1 MNYQEP
7 IKNEKVAKELLGAS
21 IIPRSLDLPSEK
33 DVSLSFTYLS
43 CFGTQLGEME
53 LDFGH
58 LSTIKHNTNLDMQQ
72 VLEAQKQALRP
83 SIISND
89 GLQIFR

>member
-7 IKNEKVAKELLGAS
+7 IKSEKVAKELLGAS
-21 IIPRSLDLPSEK
+21 IITRSLDLPSEK

-43 CFGTQLGEME
+43 CFGTLLGEME

-58 LSTIKHNTNLDMQQ
+58 LANIKHNTNIGMQQ
-72 VLEAQKQALRP
+72 V
-83 SIISND
+83 
-89 GLQIFR
+89 

>member
-1 MNYQEP
+1 M
-7 IKNEKVAKELLGAS
+7 AKELLVAS

-58 LSTIKHNTNLDMQQ
+58 LATIKNHINLGIQQ
-72 VLEAQKQALRP
+72 VLEAQRQALRP
-83 SIISND
+83 SYISND

>member
-1 MNYQEP
+1 M
-7 IKNEKVAKELLGAS
+7 AKELLVAS

-58 LSTIKHNTNLDMQQ
+58 LATIKNHINLGMQQ
-72 VLEAQKQALRP
+72 VLEAQRQALKP
-83 SIISND
+83 SYISND

>member
-1 MNYQEP
+1 M
-7 IKNEKVAKELLGAS
+7 AS
-21 IIPRSLDLPSEK
+21 IISRSLDLPSQK

-58 LSTIKHNTNLDMQQ
+58 LATIKNNINLGM
-72 VLEAQKQALRP
+72 
-83 SIISND
+83 
-89 GLQIFR
+89 

>member
-1 MNYQEP
+1 M
-7 IKNEKVAKELLGAS
+7 AKELLVAS

-53 LDFGH
+53 LDFCH
-58 LSTIKHNTNLDMQQ
+58 LATIKNHINLGMQQ
-72 VLEAQKQALRP
+72 VLEAQRQALRP
-83 SIISND
+83 SYISND